1 MSNNKEYN
9 ISPSS
14 GKKREVIK
22 FNTYDR
28 FKPLLYADLF
38 IPSWVNGYSIGMEY
52 IYNWFLSK
60 FPKDYFR
67 TIHVSG
73 KSAFDDFRRF
83 NIGDLTKREKPTC
96 IIEAQIQYD
105 YNDNQLDLN
114 YFGVDEYIKRSRWE
128 RSFFKDPK
136 RGLYIGHDMEAML
149 INFTIKTRYDTRAQQ
164 LDAFNR
170 ERKMFRVGCTE
181 TIDLDMDIHLPYDLM
196 VKVAKAAGFDCDNST
211 NESILDPWGFVQYLN
226 AHSQLPILYKMR
238 YINSKHEFF
247 VRMKNLPV
255 HLDLTNPLDVDDGE
269 SDGQLMTNFNVT
281 MQVEMRLPVPKCFLF
296 YNEGKIESSIEVEP
310 EGGLNIYSM
319 RVFDIPEVNYKGWV
333 MYGHSNYIA
342 DDNEKVINTIN
353 IKELF
358 MAPPNVDVGTS
369 LNDLIEDSLNNFIS
383 PDSFIDVQVYTNDLA
398 ANHGGRVPIKMNW
411 ETRDIIMPE
420 NTINSYFYIAIYID
434 RLYVNNKVIDIDKA
448 NESRLKESRKRY
460 EKVNYNEM
468 YDTKPHI
475 QIVKPY
481 PTNLPKNNTK
491 K

>member
-1 MSNNKEYN
+1 
-9 ISPSS
+9 
-14 GKKREVIK
+14 
-22 FNTYDR
+22 
-28 FKPLLYADLF
+28 
-38 IPSWVNGYSIGMEY
+38 
-52 IYNWFLSK
+52 
-60 FPKDYFR
+60 
-67 TIHVSG
+67 
-73 KSAFDDFRRF
+73 
-83 NIGDLTKREKPTC
+83 
-96 IIEAQIQYD
+96 
-105 YNDNQLDLN
+105 
-114 YFGVDEYIKRSRWE
+114 
-128 RSFFKDPK
+128 
-136 RGLYIGHDMEAML
+136 
-149 INFTIKTRYDTRAQQ
+149 
-164 LDAFNR
+164 
-170 ERKMFRVGCTE
+170 MFRIGCTE
-181 TIDLDMDIHLPYDLM
+181 TVDLDMDIHLPYDLM

-369 LNDLIEDSLNNFIS
+369 LNDLIEDSLNHFIS

-434 RLYVNNKVIDIDKA
+434 RLYINNKVIDIDKA
-448 NESRLKESRKRY
+448 NESRLKESRKKY

-481 PTNLPKNNTK
+481 PTNLPKK